1 MKKKNNVVKEE
12 HIVVTGVI
20 IDCLPGSK
28 FKVQLDE
35 IDKTINCTISGKL
48 RMNSIM
54 LANGDKVEVKLSPYD
69 VTNGIITWR
78 IK

>member
-35 IDKTINCTISGKL
+35 IDKIINCTISGKL